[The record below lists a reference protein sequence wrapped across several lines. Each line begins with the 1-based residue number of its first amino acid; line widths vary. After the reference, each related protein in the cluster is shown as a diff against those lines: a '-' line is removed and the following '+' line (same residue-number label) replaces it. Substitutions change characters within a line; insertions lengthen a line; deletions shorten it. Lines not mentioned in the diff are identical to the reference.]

1 MTSRCR
7 NITKMNYDTNNEI
20 KKLYLWSYPMD
31 DVFLIATFRNYSQ
44 TIAHD
49 TCSRKGTLLYGGFQ
63 IMIIYT
69 RIDLARFSI

>member
-1 MTSRCR
+1 
-7 NITKMNYDTNNEI
+7 
-20 KKLYLWSYPMD
+20 MD
-31 DVFLIATFRNYSQ
+31 DVFLIATFRYYSQ

-63 IMIIYT
+63 IMTIYT